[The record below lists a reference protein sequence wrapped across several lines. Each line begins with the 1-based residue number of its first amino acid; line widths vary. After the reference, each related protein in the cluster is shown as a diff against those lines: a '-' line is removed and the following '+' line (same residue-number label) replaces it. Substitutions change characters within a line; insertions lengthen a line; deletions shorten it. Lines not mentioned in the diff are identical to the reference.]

1 MTNAVAIYRM
11 MVLNYSET
19 FIRNQFSAL
28 SRWDY
33 HLIGE
38 GLVNNGLALPDGKV
52 DVLGFFGGG
61 YPKFSRVL
69 KSVFNVRP
77 FSARRIRRLSPSL
90 IHAHF
95 GVDAVF
101 LYPSLKKIDV
111 PILVTLHG
119 YDIQIYKDW
128 WKSGREGVLKKSYPE
143 KLLELS
149 CDRRVSFLAVSE
161 AIKNRAVEFGIPEEK
176 IVVSYIGVDTE
187 DFSESNIDINKRK
200 NILFVGRLVDKKGC
214 NYLLEAFAN
223 IHHRYPGVKVVV
235 VGSGPNEERLRQ
247 FSEEKELN
255 VCFLGA
261 LSSNEVKKQM
271 QMARVFCLPSIR
283 AENGD
288 AEGFGLVILEAQ
300 STGVP
305 VITSADGG
313 KDEGIIHGQTGFA
326 HMAKDV
332 PALTKYLD
340 ALLSDDELALSF
352 SKNARRFACEK
363 YDIKKCT
370 LNLELIY
377 DDAIER
383 WARSGNVQLGLPK

>member
-1 MTNAVAIYRM
+1 MNNVVAIYRM
-11 MVLNYSET
+11 MILNYSET
-19 FIRNQFSAL
+19 FIRNQFSTL

-33 HLIGE
+33 YLIGE
-38 GLVNNGLALPDGKV
+38 ALVDSGLVLPEGKV
-52 DVLGFFGGG
+52 DTLGFWGGR

-69 KSVFNVRP
+69 KSLFDVRP
-77 FSARRIRRLSPSL
+77 FSARKIKRLSPNL

-101 LYPSLKKIDV
+101 LYPAIKKIDV
-111 PILVTLHG
+111 PFLVTLHG
-119 YDIQIYKDW
+119 YDIQIHKDW
-128 WKSGREGVLKKSYPE
+128 WESGSEGLLKKNYPE

-149 CDRRVSFLAVSE
+149 RDRRVSFLAVSE
-161 AIKNRAVEFGIPEEK
+161 AIKNRAVDFGIPEEK
-176 IVVSYIGVDTE
+176 IVVSYMGVDTE
-187 DFSESNIDINKRK
+187 YFSESSIDVNERK

-214 NYLLEAFAN
+214 NHLLEAFAN
-223 IHHRYPGVKVVV
+223 IHHRHPDIKVVV
-235 VGSGPNEERLRQ
+235 VGSGPNEERLRK
-247 FSEEKELN
+247 FSEERQLN
-255 VCFLGA
+255 VSFLGA
-261 LSSNEVKKQM
+261 LPSTEVKKQM

-300 STGVP
+300 SAGVP

-313 KDEGIIHGQTGFA
+313 KDEGIIHGQTGFG

-340 ALLSDDELALSF
+340 LLLSDDELATSF
-352 SKNARRFACEK
+352 SRNARQFACER

-370 LNLELIY
+370 SRLELIY

-383 WARSGNVQLGLPK
+383 WSDSGNVQMGLAK